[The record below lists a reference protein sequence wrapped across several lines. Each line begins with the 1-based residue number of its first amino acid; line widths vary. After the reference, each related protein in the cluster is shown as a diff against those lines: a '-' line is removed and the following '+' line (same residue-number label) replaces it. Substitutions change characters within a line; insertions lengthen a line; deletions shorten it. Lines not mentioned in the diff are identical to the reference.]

1 MDASPFSDAE
11 QGIQMIVLFVLAS
24 FVAVTCGL
32 RFRWLAKQFVLARQ
46 LRTSRR

>member
-11 QGIQMIVLFVLAS
+11 QGTQMIVLFVLAS

-32 RFRWLAKQFVLARQ
+32 RIWWLEKRLVLARQ
-46 LRTSRR
+46 ELRK